1 MGCCDTQVGSE
12 METCVTSPLVC
23 GFRGSLV
30 KEAGTW
36 GGNERVELC
45 YSCESSEL
53 PPDTGQDG
61 HQ

>member
-1 MGCCDTQVGSE
+1 

-36 GGNERVELC
+36 GGNQRVELC